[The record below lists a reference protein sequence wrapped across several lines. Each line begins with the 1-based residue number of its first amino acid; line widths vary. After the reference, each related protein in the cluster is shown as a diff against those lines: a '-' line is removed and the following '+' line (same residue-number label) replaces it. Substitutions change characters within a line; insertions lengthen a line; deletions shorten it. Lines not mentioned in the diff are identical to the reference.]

1 MTKYEIL
8 YIINQDTTEEAK
20 QIVVD
25 KLESIVTNNG
35 GTVESIDKWGTKK
48 FAYPINYK
56 TEGYYVLMNFESN
69 EEVPAMIDRQI
80 VITEDV
86 NRCMIIKK

>member
-1 MTKYEIL
+1 MTKYEML
-8 YIINQDTTEEAK
+8 YIINNDTTEEVK
-20 QIVVD
+20 QTVVE

-35 GTVESIDKWGTKK
+35 GTVENIDKWGTKK

-56 TEGYYVLMNFESN
+56 TEGYYVLMTFDADET
-69 EEVPAMIDRQI
+69 VPALLDRQI
-80 VITEDV
+80 VITESA

>member
-1 MTKYEIL
+1 ML
-8 YIINQDTTEEAK
+8 YIINNDTTEEVK
-20 QIVVD
+20 QTVVE

-35 GTVESIDKWGTKK
+35 GTVENIDKWGTKK

-56 TEGYYVLMNFESN
+56 TDGYYVLMNFEAD
-69 EEVPAMIDRQI
+69 ETVPALLDRQI
-80 VITEDV
+80 VITESA